1 MIWKRVES
9 LDESS
14 IMSNS
19 QDSSI
24 QGLKDLSEITQALN
38 SVGLINKEPVELESK
53 GAPSFEKSF
62 DDLDYLE
69 YSLVSLPSQKLVTL
83 VRHQGAPTV
92 GTKLCVALDDHEI
105 AQTIVEVL
113 GKLSLSIQDLSWIHP
128 DYEPEIK
135 GHFA

>member
-1 MIWKRVES
+1 VIRKRAESVDES
-9 LDESS
+9 L
-14 IMSNS
+14 IMSDQ

-24 QGLKDLSEITQALN
+24 KGLKDLSEITPALN
-38 SVGLINKEPVELESK
+38 SVGLINKEPPELELK

-69 YSLVSLPSQKLVTL
+69 YSLVSLPSKKLVTL

-92 GTKLCVALDDHEI
+92 GTELCVALDDHEI